1 MENEL
6 VTVASFPDVAE
17 AQLARERLE
26 SEGIPAYVLEA
37 QAGGVMPFL
46 TNMTGG
52 IHVQVKAEDA
62 ERAREVL
69 GS

>member
-26 SEGIPAYVLEA
+26 LEGIRAFVMDA
-37 QAGGVMPFL
+37 QTGGVMPFL
-46 TNMTGG
+46 TSSTGG
-52 IHVQVKAEDA
+52 IHVQVDPKDA